1 MPRSL
6 IELRRTLPG
15 ITLLPHAVVSNK
27 IHAARWWSDP
37 FTARVLM
44 GEYVK
49 LLPSAAR
56 YGAARLLRWDEGTV
70 VARKEAARG

>member
-1 MPRSL
+1 
-6 IELRRTLPG
+6 LPG
-15 ITLLPHAVVSNK
+15 ITLLPHPVVSNK